1 MKKLKMPKRLLFLI
15 SIYLIT
21 AISLFVLKIG
31 VIAGVLLIILAI
43 AMIGKQKAALNMLR
57 AFAILQGITL
67 SLFPFILS
75 QDSESIS
82 QLLKLPPSI
91 AFNSSYDVLAIS
103 IASVFCALQLWFSF
117 SKKVINW
124 FTVNTNMNI
133 MR

>member
-1 MKKLKMPKRLLFLI
+1 MPKRLLFLI